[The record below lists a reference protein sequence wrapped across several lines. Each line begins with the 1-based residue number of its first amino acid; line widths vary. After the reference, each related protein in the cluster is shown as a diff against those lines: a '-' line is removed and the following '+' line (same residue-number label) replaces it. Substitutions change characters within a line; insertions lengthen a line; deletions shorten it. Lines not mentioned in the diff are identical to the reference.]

1 MHPGECATQS
11 QEKKVT
17 NMKKQS
23 VILITATRYL
33 LPLLLLF
40 SFFLLLRGHNEP
52 GGGFVGGL
60 VAAAA
65 LALYALATSV
75 GEAQRVLRIDLRT
88 LIGIGL
94 ATALTAGLIGLFSGM
109 PFLTG
114 IWSNQPAPVIGKLG
128 TPLLFD
134 VGVYFVV
141 IGVTLKILFTLMM
154 AAVTMQP
161 VSVVAPQKSMR
172 DKNTTT
178 DGAWG

>member
-1 MHPGECATQS
+1 MGNP
-11 QEKKVT
+11 
-17 NMKKQS
+17 S
-23 VILITATRYL
+23 VILVTATRYL

-40 SFFLLLRGHNEP
+40 SLFLLLRGHNEP

-75 GEAQRVLRIDLRT
+75 TEVQRVLRLELRT

-94 ATALTAGLIGLFSGM
+94 STALVAGLLGSLAGM

-114 IWSNQPAPVIGKLG
+114 VWSSQPVPVIGKLG

-134 VGVYFVV
+134 VGVYLVV
-141 IGVTLKILFTLMM
+141 IGVTLKILLTLMAV
-154 AAVTMQP
+154 AAANEPLPLP
-161 VSVVAPQKSMR
+161 VSVAEEHKQAAAQ
-172 DKNTTT
+172 NL
-178 DGAWG
+178 GG

>member
-1 MHPGECATQS
+1 
-11 QEKKVT
+11 
-17 NMKKQS
+17 MKGS
-23 VILITATRYL
+23 YTLCVETRNSRVNDMRNPSIILVTATRYL

-75 GEAQRVLRIDLRT
+75 TEAQRLLRIELRT

-94 ATALTAGLIGLFSGM
+94 LTALFAGLIGLMRGM
-109 PFLTG
+109 PLLTG
-114 IWSNQPAPVIGKLG
+114 LWSSQPVPAIGKVG

-134 VGVYFVV
+134 VGVYLVV
-141 IGVTLKILFTLMM
+141 IGVTLKILFTLMAVV
-154 AAVTMQP
+154 AAQQP
-161 VSVVAPQKSMR
+161 MSVVADTVKVKRAVQK
-172 DKNTTT
+172 
-178 DGAWG
+178 GQE